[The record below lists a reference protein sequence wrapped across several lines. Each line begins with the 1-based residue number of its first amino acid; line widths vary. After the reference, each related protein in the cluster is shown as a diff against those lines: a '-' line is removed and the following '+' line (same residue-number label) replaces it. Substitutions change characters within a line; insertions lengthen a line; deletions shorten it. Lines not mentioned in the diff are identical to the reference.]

1 MLKKSNQELAYDI
14 ENRLL
19 KVEDKTQE
27 GPGGKSISFSLY
39 LAPGWNNFSLP
50 IILSDT
56 KVSSSLASIS
66 GKFDQISRYNPSTKA
81 FEHYVA
87 NPKYDQFSELEYGR
101 GYQIYVTSPQGCL
114 LSLSGILPK
123 TSSVSLKAGANLI
136 FSPFT
141 QETPVEEALSPLKLG
156 LDYSKLIH
164 YNKEKSL
171 FEKYDSSS
179 KEFLTLKPGES
190 YYLYCLRDTSWSITN
205 TQSPATTFIYDGD
218 GGRVKKNSTNPIT
231 QQTQETLYIG
241 SLFEIQSSADGR
253 QSIVKHIFAGAN
265 RVATVSSQGATTSSV
280 SLRGA
285 STFASLSVNSASDE
299 AISYYH

>member
-1 MLKKSNQELAYDI
+1 MTYKEGLNLTYGKEGRLPHAVTQAGSTRIDYDANGNMLKKGNQELAYDI

-123 TSSVSLKAGANLI
+123 TSSVSLKAEI
-136 FSPFT
+136 
-141 QETPVEEALSPLKLG
+141 
-156 LDYSKLIH
+156 
-164 YNKEKSL
+164 
-171 FEKYDSSS
+171 
-179 KEFLTLKPGES
+179 
-190 YYLYCLRDTSWSITN
+190 
-205 TQSPATTFIYDGD
+205 
-218 GGRVKKNSTNPIT
+218 GRAHV
-231 QQTQETLYIG
+231 
-241 SLFEIQSSADGR
+241 
-253 QSIVKHIFAGAN
+253 
-265 RVATVSSQGATTSSV
+265 
-280 SLRGA
+280 
-285 STFASLSVNSASDE
+285 
-299 AISYYH
+299 